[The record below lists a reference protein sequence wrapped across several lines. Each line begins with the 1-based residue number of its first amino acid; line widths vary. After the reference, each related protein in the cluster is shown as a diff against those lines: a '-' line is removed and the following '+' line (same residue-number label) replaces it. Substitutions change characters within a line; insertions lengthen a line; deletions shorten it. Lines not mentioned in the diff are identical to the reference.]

1 MIYSFYEQLIM
12 IIYFILYGIFLII
25 SYDIL
30 NYYLAKIKSKYLYH
44 AIEVAF
50 WVSMIFISL
59 IFMQRISKGYIPLY
73 TFLFFIVGIIIYITF
88 IQESF
93 IQDLTRFDLII
104 SKILVKII
112 KVLWYIIFPIE
123 VLKKTSQI
131 FKKLVKKFVR
141 SIKKIFKKRAKLTE
155 EI

>member
-50 WVSMIFISL
+50 WVIMIFISL

-104 SKILVKII
+104 SKIFSPVASLKLII
-112 KVLWYIIFPIE
+112 NPPCFLDI
-123 VLKKTSQI
+123 
-131 FKKLVKKFVR
+131 
-141 SIKKIFKKRAKLTE
+141 
-155 EI
+155 

>member
-50 WVSMIFISL
+50 WVIMIFISL

-141 SIKKIFKKRAKLTE
+141 SIKKIFKKRPKLTE

>member
-1 MIYSFYEQLIM
+1 M

-50 WVSMIFISL
+50 WVIMIFISL

-131 FKKLVKKFVR
+131 FTKVVKKFVR
-141 SIKKIFKKRAKLTE
+141 SIKKIFKKRPKLTE